1 MRDAI
6 IHTLR
11 NNKDVFSW
19 TYEEMSGLD
28 PLLVTHKLAVAPA
41 QKPVKQPPRILRPEI
56 EIQVKQEIEKQLKAG
71 FI

>member
-11 NNKDVFSW
+11 KNKDVFAW
-19 TYEEMSGLD
+19 TYEEMPGLD
-28 PLLVTHKLAVAPA
+28 SSLVTHKQAVTPT
-41 QKPVKQPPRILRPEI
+41 QKPMKQPPRILRPEI
-56 EIQVKQEIEKQLKAG
+56 EIQVKQEIEKLLKAG